1 MKYFSLN
8 NPRHQSNFEDA
19 VIKGIAP
26 DRGLYFPERIEKLK
40 KSFIDNLN
48 SLSKTEIAL
57 EVINSYVGNEIPD
70 AHLTEIVKKTL
81 DFNFPVV
88 PVEQNIG
95 TLELFHGPTL
105 AFKDVG
111 ARFMAGCLGYFV
123 KKGNVGGVT
132 VLVAMSG
139 DTGGAV
145 ANVVLGGD
153 RITGVINHLK

>member
-1 MKYFSLN
+1 SL
-8 NPRHQSNFEDA
+8 SA
-19 VIKGIAP
+19 
-26 DRGLYFPERIEKLK
+26 
-40 KSFIDNLN
+40 
-48 SLSKTEIAL
+48 LSKTEIAL
-57 EVINSYVGNEIPD
+57 EVIQSYVGNEIP
-70 AHLTEIVKKTL
+70 AEHLLDIIEKTL
-81 DFNFPVV
+81 DFDFPVV
-88 PVEQNIG
+88 PIEENIQ